1 MPLGLTR
8 QQGVDEPGQAP
19 SRRAAALLGL
29 RVISHASEALDLA
42 VYEGWDFDRVNR
54 EARRV
59 RELARKHGHDAVV
72 SRRRGSATA
81 VGRSVRRIRDDVV
94 LQNRLGPL
102 RGRAASE
109 QRSKDAEA

>member
-8 QQGVDEPGQAP
+8 QQGVDEPGKAP
-19 SRRAAALLGL
+19 SRRDAASFDL
-29 RVISHASEALDLA
+29 RVISHASELLDLA

-54 EARRV
+54 KARRL
-59 RELARKHGHDAVV
+59 RELARKHGHDAAV

-81 VGRSVRRIRDDVV
+81 VGRSVRRIRDDAA
-94 LQNRLGPL
+94 LQDRLGQS
-102 RGRAASE
+102 RGGAASE